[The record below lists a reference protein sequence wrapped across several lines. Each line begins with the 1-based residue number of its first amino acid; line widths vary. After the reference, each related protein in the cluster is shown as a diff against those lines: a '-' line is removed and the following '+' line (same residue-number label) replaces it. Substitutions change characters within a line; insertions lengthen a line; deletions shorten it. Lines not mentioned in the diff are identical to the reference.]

1 MNIVRNG
8 VILAVY
14 TFSVI
19 IAYIVLSDP
28 AAILING
35 IAAASDAPNMPSLVT
50 EVKTVL
56 SLCFAL
62 AVIIPSVLFIWMAY
76 TDTEIIYR

>member
-19 IAYIVLSDP
+19 IAYTVLSDP
-28 AAILING
+28 AATLING
-35 IAAASDAPNMPSLVT
+35 IAAASDAPNMPSLVA
-50 EVKTVL
+50 EVKAVL

>member
-14 TFSVI
+14 TFSVV
-19 IAYIVLSDP
+19 IAYIVLSEP
-28 AAILING
+28 AAQMINT
-35 IAAASDAPNMPSLVT
+35 IAAAGADVPTMSSIVA
-50 EVKTVL
+50 EVKAVL
-56 SLCFAL
+56 SICFAL

-76 TDTEIIYR
+76 TDMEIIY